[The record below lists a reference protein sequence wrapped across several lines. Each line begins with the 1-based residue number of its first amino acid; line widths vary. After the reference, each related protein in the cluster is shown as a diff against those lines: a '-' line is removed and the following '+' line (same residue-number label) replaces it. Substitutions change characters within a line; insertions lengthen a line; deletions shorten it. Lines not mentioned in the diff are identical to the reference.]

1 MKDSPG
7 FNTSESNCPSSE
19 VTVCGV
25 LPLFT
30 HIIVSPGWMAASAG
44 AKSQSSISTDHTF
57 GVFDCPIMSWGCCA
71 PATGTNIS
79 SAKKERATKHNRR
92 LIDTTSSCAT
102 SFPAILR
109 SLPTQQCPQ
118 LRRLSTVTSKLSS
131 HSYKRSA
138 RKPTSREELPL
149 FTELPRRLILGN
161 SIFT

>member
-7 FNTSESNCPSSE
+7 FNTSESNCLSSE

-30 HIIVSPGWMAASAG
+30 HIIVSQGLMATLAG
-44 AKSQSSISTDHTF
+44 EKSKSSIVTDHIF
-57 GVFDCPIMSWGCCA
+57 EVVDCPIMSWDSCT
-71 PATGTNIS
+71 PATGTNTS
-79 SAKKERATKHNRR
+79 RAKKERATKHNRR

-131 HSYKRSA
+131 N
-138 RKPTSREELPL
+138 P
-149 FTELPRRLILGN
+149 
-161 SIFT
+161 